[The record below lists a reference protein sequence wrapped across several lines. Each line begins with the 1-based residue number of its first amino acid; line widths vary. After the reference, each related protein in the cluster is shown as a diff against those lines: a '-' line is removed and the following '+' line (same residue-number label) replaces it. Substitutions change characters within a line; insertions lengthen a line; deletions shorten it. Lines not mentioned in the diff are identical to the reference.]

1 MSNVSGGALLARALA
16 NEGIKFVFSLPSP
29 ELDPIL
35 AGMEDNGIRQVPYHD
50 EIAGVHMAE
59 GLYRET
65 GQVGVVMGNPG
76 PGAGS
81 LFTGA
86 LAALSEGAPV
96 VLISAQSYPNLSYPS
111 GPEVYQGNDQGNYFR
126 PFVKHSAP
134 ILHWERIPEITRQAF
149 REMWHGRP
157 GPVHLDVPAPV
168 SYHEDDEGKAPIV
181 PPAAYRAGPPQ
192 PSAAQIHEAADL
204 LAGAKRPI
212 VIAGAGVDR
221 GDANADVLRI
231 VEMLNC
237 PVVVS
242 ISGRSS
248 VAADHPN
255 RFFTYGAGADTARK
269 EADVFLV
276 AGSRMGLLDVPW
288 DKYWGDPAG
297 QKLIQID
304 SDSRN
309 MGLTRP
315 LSLGIVSD
323 VKPALALLADALQ
336 ARKAAP
342 RDGKDLA
349 RYRQLDNAYWAEQ
362 MAGVATYSGPSMHPV
377 QVIACAHSIFGPK
390 ASYFA
395 DGGNT
400 SLWACGTLPT
410 TAPRGFH
417 SIFEFGMLGFGI
429 PAGIG
434 GRLGNPTRESVVL
447 TGDGAAGYHVMEMQ
461 TAARE
466 KIKVTTV
473 VFADGQWSMER
484 INASERWGRT
494 FGTAIGPIRWDK
506 VADGLGCRGI
516 YAETVEELAQ
526 ALTEAKQGDGPT
538 LIQARTDAD
547 ANTFTLPPDLKTRFL
562 EVYLGPGKTRFE

>member
-1 MSNVSGGALLARALA
+1 MGMISGGELLARALA
-16 NEGIKFVFSLPSP
+16 NEGVTFVFSLPSP

-35 AGMEDNGIRQVPYHD
+35 AGMEAHGIRQIPYHD

-86 LAALSEGAPV
+86 LAALSEGVPV
-96 VLISAQSYPNLSYPS
+96 VLISAQSYPALSYPS
-111 GPEVYQGNDQGNYFR
+111 GPEVYQGNDQGHYFR
-126 PFVKHSAP
+126 PFTKYSAP
-134 ILHWERIPEITRQAF
+134 VLHWKRIPEIVRQTF

-168 SYHEDDEGKAPIV
+168 SYHEDDEQRAPIL
-181 PPAAYRAGPPQ
+181 PPSAYRAGQPQ
-192 PSAAQIHEAADL
+192 PGDAQIKAAADM
-204 LAGAKRPI
+204 LASASRPV
-212 VIAGAGVDR
+212 VISGNGVDR
-221 GDANADVLRI
+221 GDANAEILRI
-231 VEMLNC
+231 VELLNA
-237 PVVVS
+237 PVVTS
-242 ISGRSS
+242 ISGRST
-248 VAADHPN
+248 VPADHPN
-255 RFFTYGAGADTARK
+255 RFFTYGSGADTARR
-269 EADVFLV
+269 EADVLLV

-288 DKYWGDPAG
+288 DTYWGDPAG
-297 QKLIQID
+297 QRLIQID

-315 LSLGIVSD
+315 LALGIVSD
-323 VKPALALLADALQ
+323 VKPAMAALGDALA
-336 ARKAAP
+336 ARQVAP
-342 RDGKDLA
+342 RHGDDLA
-349 RYRQLDNAYWAEQ
+349 RYRELDNAYWATQ
-362 MAGVATYSGPSMHPV
+362 MADVASYSGPSMHPV
-377 QVIACAHSIFGPK
+377 QVIAATHTVFGPE
-390 ASYFA
+390 AAYFA

-429 PAGIG
+429 PAGLG
-434 GRLGNPTRESVVL
+434 GRLGNPERESVVL

-466 KIKVTTV
+466 KIKVTVV

-484 INASERWGRT
+484 INATERWGRT
-494 FGTAIGPIRWDK
+494 FGTAIGPIRWDT
-506 VADGLGCRGI
+506 VAEGLGCRGV
-516 YAETVEELAQ
+516 YVETIPDLAQ
-526 ALTEAKQGDGPT
+526 ALAEAKAGDAPT
-538 LIQARTDAD
+538 LIHARTDAD
-547 ANTFTLPPDLKTRFL
+547 ANTFSLPPDLKARFL
-562 EVYLGPGKTRFE
+562 EVYLGPGKSRFS

>member
-434 GRLGNPTRESVVL
+434 GRLGNPNRESVVL